1 MRILDNTKSLTALS
15 IDTTNGL
22 GNIQPLECLI
32 TEELNGLY
40 EAEMTVLVSDEHFND
55 LSVGSILLLNTE
67 KDNQMFRVYYISKP
81 INQRCEVRLQHIT
94 YDLTKTPVKPFT
106 SSGAA
111 ATCLALKNNV
121 LGSTPFDIQT
131 NIENTTSNFTLDIPR
146 SFREC
151 LGGYEGSMLDV
162 FRGEYE
168 WDNLTVKML
177 SRRGAD
183 NGVRISYGKNLTD
196 FKQEENIENVYDGVL
211 GYAVVDD
218 VTYTASNYFNKTGA
232 TNPRIK
238 NVDFS
243 NDYESGDIPTDA
255 ELIQKETNYANN
267 NDIEIP
273 NINITIS
280 FIPLWQTE
288 EYKNIL
294 PLERV
299 SLGDTVHIYFDK
311 LNVEASARVIK
322 TVWNCLTEKYE
333 EIELGNAKANLNTII
348 DNAVDNGV
356 NKALSD
362 IDIDTSSIEEEMN
375 NLSRLIVNG
384 LGLHISKDD
393 VGRIIL
399 HNAETIAQ
407 SKYQYMISATGF
419 VVSDN
424 YGQEGSWRSGWT
436 TSGEAYMNSL
446 STIILRAMQIYGS
459 VITFGDP
466 NDKYIVAQNYAN
478 SSNVLQG
485 VSFDGSGTIRMQ
497 PQEAFYVNNCTS
509 DGNNYY
515 NRIAMNKNT
524 SSTNTNN
531 AIFLQNYDD
540 TQNYITA
547 NFIELDAHYT
557 YNGATYNRTVI
568 HNYATHTG
576 TSVSANLILMEAR
589 DGYSYLYLNNRNQ
602 SGQYLAN
609 QILFSYSTAQNNLY
623 LRNYNQAANS
633 IGNLIQ
639 LQTTANS
646 GFVQIRN
653 HKVGTTDY
661 ANAINAQTTSTTNF
675 ITLANY
681 DFSNNVTSNYL
692 MLSASSTS
700 RSISIQQNSPGKTK
714 EINEIFMSY
723 LTNNSKSTIEIDNGR
738 YDNSSTDYT
747 MLNKLEMVV
756 SNSNT
761 NYITIT
767 NRNNSAQL
775 NNMIEM
781 KAASTSSNELNINN
795 YIKGTKRNYIEM
807 KAGTTNS
814 IFIRN
819 NATTASR
826 YNQLEMS
833 DGGNFNL
840 YSSDDMN
847 LKAMDICRVEGVNTL
862 VLSGLDIQLWKGTR
876 QVSLYLSDGY
886 VRYS

>member
-1 MRILDNTKSLTALS
+1 MRILDNTKSLSALS

-67 KDNQMFRVYYISKP
+67 KDMQMFRVYYISKP
-81 INQRCEVRLQHIT
+81 INQRCEIRLQHIS

-106 SSGAA
+106 STGAVA
-111 ATCLALKNNV
+111 SCLALKNNV

-177 SRRGAD
+177 SRRGSD

-243 NDYESGDIPTDA
+243 SDYESGQVPTDA
-255 ELIQKETNYANN
+255 ELITKETNYANN

-273 NINITIS
+273 NVNITVS

-288 EYKNIL
+288 EYKNVL

-333 EIELGNAKANLNTII
+333 EIELGNAKANLNTVI

-356 NKALSD
+356 NKAISELD
-362 IDIDTSSIEEEMN
+362 FDTSSIETEMN

-384 LGLHISKDD
+384 LGLHISKDNAN
-393 VGRIIL
+393 RIIL
-399 HNAETIAQ
+399 HNEETIAQ
-407 SKYQYMISATGF
+407 SQYQYMITAQGF
-419 VVSDN
+419 VVSDD
-424 YGQEGSWRSGWT
+424 YGQNWRSGWT

-466 NDKYIVAQNYAN
+466 NDKYIVAQTYAD
-478 SSNVLQG
+478 SSDNPMG
-485 VSFDGSGTIRMQ
+485 VSFDGSGTIRLR
-497 PQEAFYVNNCTS
+497 PQERLLIDNMPVNGT
-509 DGNNYY
+509 DYY
-515 NRIAMNKNT
+515 NRLDMNKSGTTSSNYIGLYNNDSLHNYLRANWMELNSQMHNT
-524 SSTNTNN
+524 STDE
-531 AIFLQNYDD
+531 Y
-540 TQNYITA
+540 
-547 NFIELDAHYT
+547 
-557 YNGATYNRTVI
+557 YNRFI
-568 HNYATHTG
+568 LYNYSTDSGTQYYGNYFSMVAYSNRNFLYLYNYKPLTATSG
-576 TSVSANLILMEAR
+576 TSLIAN
-589 DGYSYLYLNNRNQ
+589 YLQ
-602 SGQYLAN
+602 
-609 QILFSYSTAQNNLY
+609 F
-623 LRNYNQAANS
+623 
-633 IGNLIQ
+633 
-639 LQTTANS
+639 TANS
-646 GFVQIRN
+646 TANGTYIYNYKLSANNQANRFSMTSTATGDIIELHNNDYTNLYNGNRIVLESSEAN
-653 HKVGTTDY
+653 GHKLQLLNFGSG
-661 ANAINAQTTSTTNF
+661 NAI
-675 ITLANY
+675 
-681 DFSNNVTSNYL
+681 
-692 MLSASSTS
+692 
-700 RSISIQQNSPGKTK
+700 
-714 EINEIFMSY
+714 
-723 LTNNSKSTIEIDNGR
+723 
-738 YDNSSTDYT
+738 
-747 MLNKLEMVV
+747 
-756 SNSNT
+756 
-761 NYITIT
+761 
-767 NRNNSAQL
+767 
-775 NNMIEM
+775 
-781 KAASTSSNELNINN
+781 
-795 YIKGTKRNYIEM
+795 
-807 KAGTTNS
+807 TNS
-814 IFIRN
+814 IVMSDDETSQIWSGSDLQLWSRGAIRIMAN
-819 NATTASR
+819 TFRDGTTGGSQDVLIQGKTIKLIATNAGIFSFYTGASESNSSR
-826 YNQLEMS
+826 YNIVFPVLNVGET
-833 DGGNFNL
+833 G
-840 YSSDDMN
+840 
-847 LKAMDICRVEGVNTL
+847 TL
-862 VLSGLDIQLWKGTR
+862 
-876 QVSLYLSDGY
+876 QVY
-886 VRYS
+886 RAR

>member
-1 MRILDNTKSLTALS
+1 MRILDNTKSLSALS

-67 KDNQMFRVYYISKP
+67 KDMQMFRVYYISKP

-106 SSGAA
+106 STGAV

-131 NIENTTSNFTLDIPR
+131 NIENTSSNFILDIPR

-177 SRRGAD
+177 SKRGSD

-218 VTYTASNYFNKTGA
+218 VTYTATSYYNKTGA

-243 NDYESGDIPTDA
+243 SDYESGQVPTDA
-255 ELIQKETNYANN
+255 ELITKETNYANN

-273 NINITIS
+273 NVNITVS

-288 EYKNIL
+288 EYKNVL

-333 EIELGNAKANLNTII
+333 EIELGNAKANLNTVI

-362 IDIDTSSIEEEMN
+362 LDIDTSSIETEMN

-384 LGLHISKDD
+384 LGLHISRDS

-399 HNAETIAQ
+399 HNKERISE
-407 SKYQYMISATGF
+407 SKYQYMITDTGF
-419 VVSDN
+419 TISDD
-424 YGQEGSWRSGWT
+424 YGREGSWRSGWT

-466 NDKYIVAQNYAN
+466 NDKYIVAQTYAD
-478 SSNVLQG
+478 SSDNPMG
-485 VSFDGSGTIRMQ
+485 VSFDGSGTIRLR
-497 PQEAFYVNNCTS
+497 PQEQLLIENMPVNDTGRYNRFVMNKSGSTSSSYIGLYNNDSLHNYLSANWMEMNAQIYVSSS
-509 DGNNYY
+509 DEYY
-515 NRIAMNKNT
+515 NRSIIYNYST
-524 SSTNTNN
+524 SNGT
-531 AIFLQNYDD
+531 LNYG
-540 TQNYITA
+540 NYFSMSA
-547 NFIELDAHYT
+547 YSNRNF
-557 YNGATYNRTVI
+557 
-568 HNYATHTG
+568 
-576 TSVSANLILMEAR
+576 M
-589 DGYSYLYLNNRNQ
+589 YLYNYKPLSTVG
-602 SGQYLAN
+602 SGALVANYL
-609 QILFSYSTAQNNLY
+609 QF
-623 LRNYNQAANS
+623 
-633 IGNLIQ
+633 
-639 LQTTANS
+639 TANS
-646 GFVQIRN
+646 
-653 HKVGTTDY
+653 TTIGLY
-661 ANAINAQTTSTTNF
+661 LYNYNISNNYQANRLTMTST
-675 ITLANY
+675 
-681 DFSNNVTSNYL
+681 
-692 MLSASSTS
+692 STS
-700 RSISIQQNSPGKTK
+700 D
-714 EINEIFMSY
+714 
-723 LTNNSKSTIEIDNGR
+723 LIEIYNR
-738 YDNSSTDYT
+738 DYT
-747 MLNKLEMVV
+747 DTYNANKISLESSDTNGHKLELINYG
-756 SNSNT
+756 SGNS
-761 NYITIT
+761 I
-767 NRNNSAQL
+767 
-775 NNMIEM
+775 
-781 KAASTSSNELNINN
+781 
-795 YIKGTKRNYIEM
+795 
-807 KAGTTNS
+807 TNS
-814 IFIRN
+814 IVMRDDETSQIWSGSDLQLWSRGAIRIMAN
-819 NATTASR
+819 TFRDGTTGGSQDVLVQGKTIKLIATNAGMISLYTGASESNSSR
-826 YNQLEMS
+826 YNIVFPVLNVG
-833 DGGNFNL
+833 DTG
-840 YSSDDMN
+840 
-847 LKAMDICRVEGVNTL
+847 TL
-862 VLSGLDIQLWKGTR
+862 
-876 QVSLYLSDGY
+876 QVY
-886 VRYS
+886 RAR